1 MAVLAHRQN
10 IFERTGKICRQQDLP
25 RGEDG
30 DQLNADELEDDEEG
44 EILYFGGVS
53 QERKEPEET
62 EAMQIASR
70 INEALALRR
79 VPQSKP
85 VGPVDTA
92 WYDELGVLP
101 NATTEEI
108 RLKYLEIAETV
119 EEDLA
124 YLLGQGEG
132 GSYQAQLE
140 ARDDEEDDEYSW
152 TRWEDEGED
161 AITLQPKSDIMEAPE
176 EGGPEE
182 EAEIL
187 AQEFYRVSNLYQ
199 ILSVPSLRKIYDEG
213 GVEGLAMRVPAL
225 SKGLLEPE
233 RVLKMAQGIK
243 TPTKQRESLL
253 LRREPRIQT
262 FRRYQGKNSIRQV
275 LRRITDCI
283 RVWCFKSSESLK
295 FRRNTI
301 YEELPEI
308 AVFGRVNSGKSAML
322 QHLFSATSPRKNG
335 HFSISQRPG
344 KTKGIQVYCM
354 NRRFTVAD
362 MPGYGQAGLQT
373 EEAAAV
379 HEKWNGQWKNV
390 IEDYLNT
397 THWLRAAIYV
407 HEISKD
413 VVKEDLETIQML
425 RKMKIPTLL
434 VFTKDDKVDSET
446 HRHQRVMKLREALSS
461 EFRPSRV
468 LFPEKHHLSCGS
480 QSSQLLCYGGSGHGW
495 SVGRSQDELHHNHRP
510 FHKIEQRP
518 DLGFDPEETF
528 QENYAEACGL
538 LEKVLSVPPMGEK
551 FTAAVSGLHSLANIL
566 DRLFQAWA
574 DEGEKLGDGTCCED
588 SDAFL
593 KSFGRPDSADSALRK
608 LLAHAGFQRQV
619 TESSKS
625 VWYFD
630 RQDPEIRLRG
640 LTVRLCLQRFS
651 ELQRLRGTHRWA
663 QSNNSAV
670 VPSADA
676 SLYEL
681 LELYKAPDAE
691 GERPSIRER
700 NLDASFK
707 PLRLAQR
714 QRVCERQ
721 GKSQMTK
728 LRSSD
733 VRELLAKMP
742 LPPGFTAAQ
751 LYFRSTEL
759 PSIFGLTSSTG
770 SGATPM
776 GGKNDEKD
784 KDKAADI
791 LAREAV
797 GYWAA
802 RQAQDVAWPSAS
814 LCGVGAALDYTVNR
828 GFVVALLIGFEGAT
842 VEEASTSQKSAM
854 QSLRRRQAAAKEAA
868 NKAKPSATFGAS
880 VGHGR
885 VMVGRQL
892 HWPMDWPHA
901 HYTTRRGGYG
911 QVFKNMVGT
920 MMLGLVA
927 TEQREDAMDALKTE
941 LPDIF
946 WDYRDKYIP
955 KPRSF
960 FGRKAAIKKSRTY
973 PDEDVV
979 YTEEELEE
987 EEEIAEKRELRALRA
1002 EQKARGES
1010 ITLEDKVDDVKGPTL
1025 TPKERLKRWED
1036 MLEEA
1041 RR

>member
-1 MAVLAHRQN
+1 
-10 IFERTGKICRQQDLP
+10 
-25 RGEDG
+25 
-30 DQLNADELEDDEEG
+30 
-44 EILYFGGVS
+44 
-53 QERKEPEET
+53 
-62 EAMQIASR
+62 MQIAFR

-79 VPQSKP
+79 VVQSKP

-124 YLLGQGEG
+124 YLLEQGEG

-243 TPTKQRESLL
+243 IPTKQRESLL

-301 YEELPEI
+301 YEELPEV

-322 QHLFSATSPRKNG
+322 QHLFSATNPRKNG

-390 IEDYLNT
+390 IKDYLNT

-425 RKMKIPTLL
+425 RKMKIPILL

-446 HRHQRVMKLREALSS
+446 HRHQRVMKLR
-461 EFRPSRV
+461 
-468 LFPEKHHLSCGS
+468 
-480 QSSQLLCYGGSGHGW
+480 
-495 SVGRSQDELHHNHRP
+495 
-510 FHKIEQRP
+510 
-518 DLGFDPEETF
+518 
-528 QENYAEACGL
+528 
-538 LEKVLSVPPMGEK
+538 
-551 FTAAVSGLHSLANIL
+551 
-566 DRLFQAWA
+566 
-574 DEGEKLGDGTCCED
+574 
-588 SDAFL
+588 
-593 KSFGRPDSADSALRK
+593 
-608 LLAHAGFQRQV
+608 
-619 TESSKS
+619 
-625 VWYFD
+625 
-630 RQDPEIRLRG
+630 
-640 LTVRLCLQRFS
+640 
-651 ELQRLRGTHRWA
+651 
-663 QSNNSAV
+663 
-670 VPSADA
+670 
-676 SLYEL
+676 
-681 LELYKAPDAE
+681 
-691 GERPSIRER
+691 
-700 NLDASFK
+700 
-707 PLRLAQR
+707 
-714 QRVCERQ
+714 
-721 GKSQMTK
+721 
-728 LRSSD
+728 
-733 VRELLAKMP
+733 
-742 LPPGFTAAQ
+742 
-751 LYFRSTEL
+751 
-759 PSIFGLTSSTG
+759 
-770 SGATPM
+770 
-776 GGKNDEKD
+776 
-784 KDKAADI
+784 
-791 LAREAV
+791 
-797 GYWAA
+797 
-802 RQAQDVAWPSAS
+802 
-814 LCGVGAALDYTVNR
+814 
-828 GFVVALLIGFEGAT
+828 
-842 VEEASTSQKSAM
+842 
-854 QSLRRRQAAAKEAA
+854 
-868 NKAKPSATFGAS
+868 
-880 VGHGR
+880 
-885 VMVGRQL
+885 RQL

-1002 EQKARGES
+1002 ERKARGES
-1010 ITLEDKVDDVKGPTL
+1010 ITLEDKVDDLKGPTL